1 MKGIE
6 LHNFVNDC
14 LLFKKREWFF
24 IRLGIF
30 TWLCIGAMIAT
41 PIVIT
46 LIIMN
51 L

>member
-6 LHNFVNDC
+6 LHNFVKDC
-14 LLFKKREWFF
+14 LLFGKREWFF
-24 IRLGIF
+24 IRLGVA
-30 TWLCIGAMIAT
+30 TWLCIAAIIAT

>member
-6 LHNFVNDC
+6 LHNFVKDC
-14 LLFKKREWFF
+14 LFFGKREIFF
-24 IRLGIF
+24 IRLGVL
-30 TWLCIGAMIAT
+30 TWICICALIAT

-46 LIIMN
+46 ILILN